1 MPPKITFTKEKI
13 IDAAFEI
20 YKDSGLESISI
31 RKIAAKLGSSIAPI
45 YSNFKNVG
53 EVKKSIMERTLN
65 ILIRY
70 TEREFSSNAFLNIG
84 LGLLNFAKDYGV
96 LYKELFINSSEYAYL
111 TDEFVARNL
120 QHMKKESMMDG
131 LSDQEMKRVHEKVRL
146 FTHGLATQICS
157 GSMQGK
163 SDEYI
168 HQLLMEVGE
177 DIVGYTIYKRKKGR
191 MIDE

>member
-1 MPPKITFTKEKI
+1 
-13 IDAAFEI
+13 
-20 YKDSGLESISI
+20 
-31 RKIAAKLGSSIAPI
+31 
-45 YSNFKNVG
+45 
-53 EVKKSIMERTLN
+53 
-65 ILIRY
+65 
-70 TEREFSSNAFLNIG
+70 